1 MNKKDRAF
9 RVVAFSLVLIGL
21 VFSAAPL
28 LPAAPPSGAAARPTG
43 RSQTSRNPFVV
54 IPADSPALAQFKTAV
69 VEVGTVPG
77 VEVTAPGKIEFDVHK
92 VARLTLP
99 VAGRIDQVFVELGDR
114 VGKGSPLLTIDSPD
128 ADAALAEYRQSL
140 GNVTL
145 ARSTLVKA
153 QADLARIQDLYA
165 HMAVA
170 KKELLAAEYAEE
182 QARTAL
188 EQAETSALHLLKKL
202 RIMGLDEKLGEQKV
216 FFRAPLAGKI
226 MEMAIVPG
234 EYRNDISAP
243 VFTIANLDSVWV
255 TSEIPEDQIRHVSV
269 GEKVEV
275 ELVAFPGETYHAR
288 VTRIADQLN
297 PQTRTVKVRAELP
310 NPGGKLLPEMFGT
323 IRHSHPPQ
331 TLPSVPPEAIVTCQG
346 KKCVFVERKTG
357 TFELVPVVTA
367 PAANGRV
374 PVRQGLRGGEKI
386 VVEGV
391 MQLVGMG
398 GR

>member
-1 MNKKDRAF
+1 MNKTDSVSRIF
-9 RVVAFSLVLIGL
+9 AFSLVLVGL
-21 VFSAAPL
+21 VFGSPTR
-28 LPAAPPSGAAARPTG
+28 LPAAPSPGTAVKAPG
-43 RSQTSRNPFVV
+43 RSRPRNPAVV
-54 IPADSPALAQFKTAV
+54 MPADSPALAQFKTVVVAV
-69 VEVGTVPG
+69 EAVPG

-128 ADAALAEYRQSL
+128 ADAAVAEYRQSM
-140 GNVTL
+140 GNVAL

-153 QADLARIQDLYA
+153 QADLARIRDLYD

-182 QARTAL
+182 QARTSL
-188 EQAETSALHLLKKL
+188 EQAETGALHLLKKL
-202 RIMGLDEKLGEQKV
+202 RIMGLDEQQGEQKV
-216 FFRAPLAGKI
+216 FFRSPLAGKI

-243 VFTIANLDSVWV
+243 VVTIANLDTVWV

-269 GEKVEV
+269 GENVEL
-275 ELVAFPGETYHAR
+275 ELVAFPGETYRAR

-323 IRHSHPPQ
+323 IRHSHPSKD
-331 TLPSVPPEAIVTCQG
+331 LPSVPPEAIVTRQG
-346 KKCVFVERKTG
+346 KKHVFVERKTG

-367 PAANGRV
+367 PAANGKV
-374 PVRQGLRGGEKI
+374 PVRQGLQGGEKV